1 MFPDESHRSNDSST
15 HSNTQSTESLTG
27 KQKTPDH
34 GWQIIVPVP
43 QRSSGEPGDE
53 AAGDADRFE
62 TERTS
67 QPPVDA
73 VADEMSAIPST
84 SGILPAAA
92 RRLISL
98 KDLGA
103 RKFGALKMKLIE
115 NNAKANER
123 GELAFALPNTTNASE
138 LLRSERILNAE
149 TATFQIAIARIWDNW
164 RVWKCRA

>member
-15 HSNTQSTESLTG
+15 HSNTQSTDSLTG

-43 QRSSGEPGDE
+43 QRSAGEPDGDE

-62 TERTS
+62 PERTA
-67 QPPVDA
+67 QPSVESVPD
-73 VADEMSAIPST
+73 DMSAIPST

-123 GELAFALPNTTNASE
+123 GEPVLLPRTHNRQCAANYSNYSKCGK
-138 LLRSERILNAE
+138 LSHFSHRS
-149 TATFQIAIARIWDNW
+149 
-164 RVWKCRA
+164 